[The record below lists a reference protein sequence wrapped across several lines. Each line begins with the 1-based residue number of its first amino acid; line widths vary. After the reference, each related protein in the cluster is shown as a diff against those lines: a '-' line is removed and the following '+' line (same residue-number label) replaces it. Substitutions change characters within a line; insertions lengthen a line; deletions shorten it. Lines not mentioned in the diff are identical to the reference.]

1 MFGYCQICSELKPL
15 DYYITNKSESQYFF
29 EKNLEKFSEFLKKKR
44 AAFLQPQKTLFM
56 PWQAPLRERWE
67 EHRER

>member
-29 EKNLEKFSEFLKKKR
+29 EKNLEKFSEF
-44 AAFLQPQKTLFM
+44 F
-56 PWQAPLRERWE
+56 ERKGP
-67 EHRER
+67 HFCSP